1 MKTHSNTSEIHTK
14 QCLEE
19 NKALILILI
28 KKTRLTVKKLN
39 VQIKKLE
46 KIHKKKHSDRKLVN

>member
-1 MKTHSNTSEIHTK
+1 MKTHGNTFEICTK

-19 NKALILILI
+19 NKVLILILI
-28 KKTRLTVKKLN
+28 KKTRLTVNNLKA
-39 VQIKKLE
+39 QIKKLE